1 MCEVQVK
8 TMVANKTATSIR
20 QLKRQMLK
28 RMKEGESIN
37 AMLAPYPRAVQV
49 EIVTYIKRKLDG

>member
-1 MCEVQVK
+1 
-8 TMVANKTATSIR
+8 
-20 QLKRQMLK
+20 MLK

-37 AMLAPYPRAVQV
+37 TMLAPYPRAVQV

>member
-1 MCEVQVK
+1 MG
-8 TMVANKTATSIR
+8 ANKTATNMR

-37 AMLAPYPRAVQV
+37 LMLAPYPREVQV